1 MTMPSSIGNLKNLTS
16 LEIDSSNITTKTLSS
31 IANIRNLKFFTIV
44 NCGCSVGKL
53 PPAIGNMTSLEILD
67 VLECQLSGPIP
78 QEIGKLTSLE
88 RLDISMCQLSG
99 PIPQEIGAL
108 KKLTSL
114 VLSMSGLSG
123 RIPSSIGNL
132 TQLTELGLDGNYLSG
147 KVNSLIK
154 LKLIS
159 ITKYH
164 LVLLASKLLKLQS
177 FVACLYLCT
186 DSCQLTNNTNGAS
199 AFIKKFILCKVMIIL
214 YHISFIVKG

>member
-31 IANIRNLKFFTIV
+31 IANIRNLKFFTIFS
-44 NCGCSVGKL
+44 CGCSVGKL
-53 PPAIGNMTSLEILD
+53 PPAIGNITSLEILD
-67 VLECQLSGPIP
+67 VWDCRQLSG
-78 QEIGKLTSLE
+78 T
-88 RLDISMCQLSG
+88 
-99 PIPQEIGAL
+99 IPQEIGAL

-114 VLSMSGLSG
+114 TLSSTGLSG

-132 TQLTELGLDGNYLSG
+132 TQLTDLRLDSNYLSG

-177 FVACLYLCT
+177 FVSCLYLCT

>member
-31 IANIRNLKFFTIV
+31 IANIRNLKFFTIFS
-44 NCGCSVGKL
+44 CGCSVGKL
-53 PPAIGNMTSLEILD
+53 PPAIGNITSLEILD
-67 VLECQLSGPIP
+67 VWDCQLSG
-78 QEIGKLTSLE
+78 T
-88 RLDISMCQLSG
+88 
-99 PIPQEIGAL
+99 IPQEIGAL

-114 VLSMSGLSG
+114 TVFRTGLSG